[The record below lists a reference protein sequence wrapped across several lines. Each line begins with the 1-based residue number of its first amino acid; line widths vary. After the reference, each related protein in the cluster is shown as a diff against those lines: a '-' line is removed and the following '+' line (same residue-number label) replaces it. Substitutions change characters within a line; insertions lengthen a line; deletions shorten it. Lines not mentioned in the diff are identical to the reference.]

1 MRRIASFA
9 IAALLVPS
17 SGQAQIKQPR
27 PGWNLFSVQQD
38 EQLGKEAAQ
47 EVYKQMSVVRNQ
59 ELDNY
64 LAGILRKL
72 EQTPHGKYF
81 GGTNEPIP
89 YTIHA
94 LYDKNVNA
102 FSLPGGPIFVNTGL
116 FPVTENEA
124 QLAGVIAHEM
134 SHVVLRHATNQA
146 SKRNLIA
153 LPAMLAGALV
163 GNSILGQLTQLG
175 IGLGANSVLLKFS
188 RSAESEAD
196 YNGVEILA
204 DAGYNPIEMAH
215 FFEKLETQG
224 GSSRVAQF
232 LSDHPNPGNRVQAIE
247 DEIQHLPQRNYTES
261 QTGQFQR
268 IKDLVSH
275 LAAPGH
281 LRGNYGN
288 DEHAAAPPASR
299 PSSRLREYRG
309 QAFALSYPDNWQVF
323 GDRQGNMVTI
333 APPDGIIRGANGQ
346 ASVGYGLE
354 VSYYFPEG
362 NNIDLDRDTQTLIQ
376 QLQQGNSGM
385 KIGRISRNISIAGQH
400 ALETTLYSRS
410 PYQGEQEIDELIT
423 TPRPEGLFYMV
434 FIAPQSEFGQIEGTF
449 QEILRS
455 VRFF

>member
-1 MRRIASFA
+1 MRRIAPFA
-9 IAALLVPS
+9 IAVLLLS
-17 SGQAQIKQPR
+17 SLGQAQIKQPR

-47 EVYKQMSVVRNQ
+47 EVYKQMPVVRNQ

-64 LAGILRKL
+64 LDGILRKL
-72 EQTPHGKYF
+72 EQTPHGRYY
-81 GGTNEPIP
+81 GGTNQPIP

-94 LYDKNVNA
+94 VYDKNVNA
-102 FSLPGGPIFVNTGL
+102 FSLPGGPIFINTGL
-116 FPVTENEA
+116 IPVAENES

-196 YNGVEILA
+196 YNGVAILA

-215 FFEKLETQG
+215 FFEKLETQSN
-224 GSSRVAQF
+224 SSRAAQF
-232 LSDHPNPGNRVQAIE
+232 LSDHPNPGNRVQAVE
-247 DEIQHLPQRNYTES
+247 DEIRSLPQRNYTEG
-261 QTGQFQR
+261 QTGEFQR

-275 LAAPGH
+275 LAGPGH

-288 DEHAAAPPASR
+288 DEHAAAPPAAR
-299 PSSRLREYRG
+299 PNGRLREYRG

-333 APPDGIIRGANGQ
+333 APPEGIVRGANGQ
-346 ASVGYGLE
+346 VAVGYGFE
-354 VSYYFPEG
+354 VSYYFPQG
-362 NNIDLDRDTQTLIQ
+362 TSIDLNRDTQALIQ
-376 QLQQGNSGM
+376 QLQEGNSGM
-385 KIGRISRNISIAGQH
+385 RVGRPGRNISIAGER

-410 PYQGEQEIDELIT
+410 PYQGEQEVDELVT

-434 FIAPQSEFGQIEGTF
+434 FIAPQSEFGQIEGAF
-449 QEILRS
+449 QDILRS